1 MPGAGFSE
9 VLVEDEY
16 PSTMSWDNRHCPR
29 EGHTFCLEP
38 KYIFTW
44 EFLKQASG
52 GKWFARKQNHFIGIC
67 TKAESLHRHFCR
79 NSFTGGGGEIV
90 AASPHA
96 PVGDLCTPPVIPHV
110 HSVRRSGRLQRGL
123 CRSSAYLSQD
133 RRADPDGKAAGI
145 LPMI

>member
-44 EFLKQASG
+44 EFLKQANG
-52 GKWFARKQNHFIGIC
+52 GKWFARKQNHFIGIF
-67 TKAESLHRHFCR
+67 AGSL
-79 NSFTGGGGEIV
+79 SLGEEERLLQL
-90 AASPHA
+90 HHMHQW
-96 PVGDLCTPPVIPHV
+96 VI
-110 HSVRRSGRLQRGL
+110 
-123 CRSSAYLSQD
+123 CA
-133 RRADPDGKAAGI
+133 
-145 LPMI
+145 LPR